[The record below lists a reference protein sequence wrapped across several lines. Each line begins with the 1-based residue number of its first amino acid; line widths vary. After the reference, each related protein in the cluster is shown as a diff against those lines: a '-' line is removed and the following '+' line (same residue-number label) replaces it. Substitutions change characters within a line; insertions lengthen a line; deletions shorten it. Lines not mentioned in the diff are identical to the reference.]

1 MLWIFWAQVPVA
13 KASLCSP
20 PSRVGSPRSL
30 DLGSL
35 QDANMYP
42 FVPAQSACFVCCF
55 NPHFGVTS
63 TGCWI
68 SSLSS
73 SLSIETEISTK
84 RLSHLPCDTRRRLIS
99 VLSKL
104 HHRRAAPRWI
114 LFDKLEETRM
124 KNGRTYHSNSGFGD
138 VWWMWYA
145 SSPFSAGAWLETKVR
160 TG

>member
-114 LFDKLEETRM
+114 LFDKLEEHIIQIQGLAM
-124 KNGRTYHSNSGFGD
+124 FGGCD
-138 VWWMWYA
+138 MQAVLSQLARGWKPRCGQGNA
-145 SSPFSAGAWLETKVR
+145 
-160 TG
+160 